1 MLCNVMLQMDGWM
14 DGWIVLHIWY
24 VWYVWIDAMY
34 SDGHRLR
41 TLFGKNE
48 TLKTAEELDT

>member
-1 MLCNVMLQMDGWM
+1 MDGWM